1 MNPSGFYVDPNLSL
15 LFYVPESLPAGHS
28 LQRYKKREEF
38 GQNIQKSEHKMQK

>member
-1 MNPSGFYVDPNLSL
+1 MNLSL

-38 GQNIQKSEHKMQK
+38 GQNIQKSEHKIQK

>member
-1 MNPSGFYVDPNLSL
+1 MNPSGFYVDPL

-38 GQNIQKSEHKMQK
+38 GQNIQKSGHKMQK

>member
-1 MNPSGFYVDPNLSL
+1 MQFKPVVLCSG
-15 LFYVPESLPAGHS
+15 SLPAGHS